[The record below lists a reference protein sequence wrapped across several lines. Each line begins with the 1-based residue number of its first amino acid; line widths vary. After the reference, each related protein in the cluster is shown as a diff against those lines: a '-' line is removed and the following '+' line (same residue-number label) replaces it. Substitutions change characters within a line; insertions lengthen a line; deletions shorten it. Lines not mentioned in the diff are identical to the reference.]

1 MRFLS
6 LQSAV
11 SVLLILA
18 TAAAGAAAQQNNS
31 AGGPAPAES
40 SDTAKPGPG
49 APETA
54 PIVLPD
60 VVLKVPDIAVA
71 SVRTALPGVG
81 SLKVPDINIPLPD
94 QGPLHIPDQA
104 FDVPLPGKNQ
114 PASSTG
120 RGSSVYNT
128 GSLGVGSMN
137 HLSGAISVYKLGD
150 SPRFRLQFSHEGL
163 DGFSGKPA
171 GTGYFRNENQVGGWL
186 ATSGKSAGTESMASF
201 QDHELGLQNDSDYYS
216 VGIRTLSGYTG
227 FSFHPN
233 SALSFGARV
242 EAGAASRL
250 FSLAA
255 PAASN
260 RSQNEYRLAPSI
272 TAGLKLD
279 SVSFQLRS
287 NYSLRMTDGLP
298 AANSVNLGLFM
309 DASLPASF
317 LVRGDVGAYWTLS
330 GVPDAGFEFPWSL
343 EISKTFGSGLGF
355 SLSGGYQVT
364 PMSFSDLW
372 ANYPVLHIGDTGDN
386 SLVHSSA
393 WFGKFG
399 YTLSTQDLQLTT
411 QGALEVAF
419 RKNVLDISGYSR
431 ADNGYLYTQRDMWTI
446 IPTFELTWSPVS
458 LLSVRAGLQ
467 GNLMNRATQEPLLAA
482 NGSLS
487 LTGPQN
493 RFGGGLSAV
502 FELFGAPVV
511 PNVSA
516 NLFARVS
523 DGVELDLDLEDM
535 LSPLIPDGRPVI
547 GSSVNSAF
555 PFISP
560 GFRITL
566 STHISL

>member
-6 LQSAV
+6 FQSVAFFM
-11 SVLLILA
+11 LLLA
-18 TAAAGAAAQQNNS
+18 TAAAGAVAQS
-31 AGGPAPAES
+31 DKS
-40 SDTAKPGPG
+40 SSGDNAKPGPS
-49 APETA
+49 APENA

-71 SVRTALPGVG
+71 SVQSALPGAG
-81 SLKVPDINIPLPD
+81 SLRVPDISIPLPD
-94 QGPLHIPDQA
+94 QGPLHIPDRA

-114 PASSTG
+114 PASSAA

-128 GSLGVGSMN
+128 GSLGVGSMS

-171 GTGYFRNENQVGGWL
+171 GTGYFSNDDQVSGWL
-186 ATSGKSAGTESMASF
+186 ATSGKSAGTESLASF
-201 QDHELGLQNDSDYYS
+201 QDRELGLQNDSDYYS
-216 VGIRTLSGYTG
+216 VGIRTLNGYTG
-227 FSFHPN
+227 FSFHPD

-272 TAGLKLD
+272 TAGLNLN
-279 SVSFQLRS
+279 SVTFQLRG
-287 NYSLRMTDGLP
+287 NYGLRVTDGLP
-298 AANSVNLGLFM
+298 AANSLNLGLFM

-317 LVRGDVGAYWTLS
+317 LIRGDVGAYWTLA
-330 GVPDAGFEFPWSL
+330 GVPDAGLEVPWSL
-343 EISKTFGSGLGF
+343 EMSKTFSGGLGF
-355 SLSGGYQVT
+355 SLSGGYQIT

-372 ANYPVLHIGDTGDN
+372 ADYPVLHIGDSVNN

-393 WFGKFG
+393 WFGKLG
-399 YTLSTQDLQLTT
+399 YTLSSQDMLLTT
-411 QGALEVAF
+411 QGALEVAY

-431 ADNGYLYTQRDMWTI
+431 TDNSYLYTQRDMWTI

-458 LLSVRAGLQ
+458 LLSIRAGLQ
-467 GNLMNRATQEPLLAA
+467 GNLLNRATQEPLIAA

-487 LTGPQN
+487 ISAPQN
-493 RFGGGLSAV
+493 RFGGGLTAV
-502 FELFGAPVV
+502 FDLFGAPVV

-516 NLFARVS
+516 NLFARIS

>member
-6 LQSAV
+6 FQSVAFFM
-11 SVLLILA
+11 LLLA
-18 TAAAGAAAQQNNS
+18 TAAAGAVAQS
-31 AGGPAPAES
+31 DKS
-40 SDTAKPGPG
+40 SSGDNAKPGPS
-49 APETA
+49 APENA

-71 SVRTALPGVG
+71 SVQSALPGAG
-81 SLKVPDINIPLPD
+81 SLRVPDISIPLPD
-94 QGPLHIPDQA
+94 QGPLHIPDRA

-114 PASSTG
+114 PASSAA

-128 GSLGVGSMN
+128 GSLGVGSMS

-171 GTGYFRNENQVGGWL
+171 GTGYFSNDDQVSGWL
-186 ATSGKSAGTESMASF
+186 ATSGKSAGTESLASF
-201 QDHELGLQNDSDYYS
+201 QDRELGLQNDSDYYS
-216 VGIRTLSGYTG
+216 VGIRTLNGYTG
-227 FSFHPN
+227 FSFHPD

-272 TAGLKLD
+272 TAGLNLN
-279 SVSFQLRS
+279 SVTFQLRG
-287 NYSLRMTDGLP
+287 NYGLRVTDGLP
-298 AANSVNLGLFM
+298 AANSLNLGLFM

-317 LVRGDVGAYWTLS
+317 LIRGDVGAYWTLA
-330 GVPDAGFEFPWSL
+330 GVPDAGLEVPWSL
-343 EISKTFGSGLGF
+343 EISKTFSGGLGF
-355 SLSGGYQVT
+355 SLSGGYQIT

-372 ANYPVLHIGDTGDN
+372 ADYPVLHIGDSVNN

-393 WFGKFG
+393 WFGKLG
-399 YTLSTQDLQLTT
+399 YTLSSQDMLLTT
-411 QGALEVAF
+411 QGALEVAY

-431 ADNGYLYTQRDMWTI
+431 TDNSYLYTQRDMWTI

-458 LLSVRAGLQ
+458 LLSIRAGLQ
-467 GNLMNRATQEPLLAA
+467 GNLLNRATQEPLIAA

-487 LTGPQN
+487 ISAPQN
-493 RFGGGLSAV
+493 RFGGGLTAV
-502 FELFGAPVV
+502 FDLFGAPVV

-516 NLFARVS
+516 NLFARIS